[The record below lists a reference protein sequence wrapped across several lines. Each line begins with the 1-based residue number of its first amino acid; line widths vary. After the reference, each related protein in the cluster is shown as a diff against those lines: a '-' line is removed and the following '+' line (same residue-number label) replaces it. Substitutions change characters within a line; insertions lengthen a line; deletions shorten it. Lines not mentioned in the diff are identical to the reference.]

1 MFLIYVWREGW
12 KVRRSVRKLSSR
24 ICRSS
29 YVTIFFVSPHGCI
42 CARHPASLGHIR
54 LARCPD
60 DMVYNFIFTVQNFY
74 FDQNWTFI
82 YFLNLEL
89 KYIIFRTEISILY
102 STKNEKTTK
111 SAKFQPKLLT
121 LPDNLM
127 VFILVLPPPSPLR
140 LRP

>member
-1 MFLIYVWREGW
+1 
-12 KVRRSVRKLSSR
+12 
-24 ICRSS
+24 
-29 YVTIFFVSPHGCI
+29 
-42 CARHPASLGHIR
+42 
-54 LARCPD
+54 
-60 DMVYNFIFTVQNFY
+60 MVYNFIFTVQNFY
-74 FDQNWTFI
+74 FDQNLTFI

-127 VFILVLPPPSPLR
+127 VFILYKGLFGSEVFFLLFSEYYGFLCYKYNYTEKQETTKYFTLQR
-140 LRP
+140 